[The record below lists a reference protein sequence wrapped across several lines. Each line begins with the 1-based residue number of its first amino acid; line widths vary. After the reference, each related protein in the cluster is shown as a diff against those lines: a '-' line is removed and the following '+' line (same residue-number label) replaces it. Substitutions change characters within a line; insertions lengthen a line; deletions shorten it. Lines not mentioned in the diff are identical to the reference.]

1 MKTFA
6 LLVAS
11 SFSRGGAG
19 LSVMAT
25 AVFFASLVVSLFAL
39 ALGVQP
45 QVQQLAAPAILW
57 LVTLLAALLSL
68 EPLWHRDAASGR
80 FDLLLLSGLPPA
92 VLAGAVLL
100 AHWLS
105 AGLPLV
111 LAALPLALML
121 QLPVAAIPVI
131 MAALVLGTIYLSLIG
146 GAGALLTYGARQPGV
161 LLVLLVL
168 PLMVPML
175 LLGLLAT
182 EAAITGLEA
191 GGINPYLLWQAALV
205 LVALPCLSWLAAVL
219 LRQQFFR

>member
-1 MKTFA
+1 MTRFF
-6 LLVAS
+6 LLVAA
-11 SFSRGGAG
+11 SFSRGGGA
-19 LSVMAT
+19 LSVAAT
-25 AVFFASLVVSLFAL
+25 AVFFAGLVVSLFAL

-45 QVQQLAAPAILW
+45 QVLQLAAPAILW

-68 EPLWHRDAASGR
+68 EPMWHRDAASGR
-80 FDLLLLSGLPPA
+80 FDLLLLSGVQPA

-100 AHWLS
+100 AHWLA

-111 LAALPLALML
+111 LAAAPLALML
-121 QLPVAAIPVI
+121 QLPA
-131 MAALVLGTIYLSLIG
+131 AALPGLLAALALGTIYLSLIG

-175 LLGLLAT
+175 LLGLLAC
-182 EAAITGLEA
+182 EGAITGLEA
-191 GGINPYLLWQAALV
+191 GGVNPYLLWQAALV
-205 LVALPCLSWLAAVL
+205 LVALPGLSWLAAVL